1 MKTFAKGLAFP
12 EGPIALADGSVLVV
26 EVRGET
32 LTRCLPDG
40 SRTVVAELGGGPNG
54 AAIGK
59 DGCCYICNN
68 GGFSWAPHGGIIRP
82 SGVPDSYT
90 GGWIEKVNLGTGE
103 ITRLYE
109 GFGDE
114 RLRGPNDIVVDAHGN
129 LWFTDMGKRRPR
141 SVDLGSV
148 CFAKP
153 DGSMIREVISPL
165 LTPNGISL
173 SPDGKTLY
181 VVETDAARIW
191 AWDIESPGELGR
203 QPFPSPHGG
212 RMVMHRPSTQIR
224 LDDCGSQRQPLHRE
238 LHGGRHLRNLAPRRT
253 DRVCQDCTG
262 LVRNQHLLWRFGHE
276 EGIHHPLGARANT

>member
-1 MKTFAKGLAFP
+1 M
-12 EGPIALADGSVLVV
+12 
-26 EVRGET
+26 
-32 LTRCLPDG
+32 
-40 SRTVVAELGGGPNG
+40 
-54 AAIGK
+54 
-59 DGCCYICNN
+59 
-68 GGFSWAPHGGIIRP
+68 
-82 SGVPDSYT
+82 PDSYT

-212 RMVMHRPSTQIR
+212 RMVYASPFYTKFDSMTVEANGNLCIASFMEGGICVISPQGELIEFVRIAQDWFVTNICFGGSDMKKAYITLSGQGQILEMDWARP
-224 LDDCGSQRQPLHRE
+224 
-238 LHGGRHLRNLAPRRT
+238 
-253 DRVCQDCTG
+253 
-262 LVRNQHLLWRFGHE
+262 GHK
-276 EGIHHPLGARANT
+276 LNF